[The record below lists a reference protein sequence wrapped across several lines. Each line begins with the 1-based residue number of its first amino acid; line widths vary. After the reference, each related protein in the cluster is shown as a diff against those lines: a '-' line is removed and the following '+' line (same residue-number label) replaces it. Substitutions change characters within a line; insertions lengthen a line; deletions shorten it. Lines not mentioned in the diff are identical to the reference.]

1 MSEQSARQRPDRKA
15 TVRNLSLLG
24 VAFLAIGT
32 TIYVAVPAWSG
43 TAAVSAGARPL
54 AANARPSAT
63 STLPGPMPGAPT
75 QRPTPPAA
83 PSIGPHIYR
92 HITPRAL
99 RPANLRRAR
108 IWDSGRG
115 GKALARVTALADN
128 ALLAQ
133 QTGQYALMLPE
144 CQALEGAAGKALL
157 AEPIPDLAMQAKYTT
172 ALLLFKLAALG
183 CVAGIQQVPEGVED
197 TVTHVNQ
204 VVMAQVASELSS
216 GASDLFAATEMLRKQ

>member
-1 MSEQSARQRPDRKA
+1 MSEQSARERPDRKA
-15 TVRNLSLLG
+15 TARNLSLLG
-24 VAFLAIGT
+24 VAFLAIGAT
-32 TIYVAVPAWSG
+32 TYVAVPAWSG

-54 AANARPSAT
+54 AANAHPSPE

-75 QRPTPPAA
+75 QRPAPPPA

-92 HITPRAL
+92 HITPTAL
-99 RPANLRRAR
+99 RPANRRRAR
-108 IWDSGRG
+108 RWDSGPG
-115 GKALARVTALADN
+115 GKALAAVTALADN

-144 CQALEGAAGKALL
+144 CQALDTAAGKALFT
-157 AEPIPDLAMQAKYTT
+157 EPIPDLAMEAKYVT
-172 ALLLFKLAALG
+172 ALVLFKLAAVG
-183 CVAGIQQVPEGVED
+183 CVAGIQQVPDGVED

-216 GASDLFAATEMLRKQ
+216 GASDLFAATETLRPQ